1 MNNSLL
7 VSIVIPVYN
16 GANFLKEA
24 IDSALAQTYAN
35 IEILV
40 INDGSADEGKTRNI
54 ALSYGDKIRY
64 FEKINGG
71 VSSALNLG
79 IKEMKGEYFSWLSH
93 DDVYF
98 PKKIETQIKFLEDNK
113 LPMAITYTDFCCI
126 NNSSEITSEYRVR
139 KIKPES
145 FKIEF
150 ILGGLLHGCTL
161 LIPKKCFE
169 ICGNFSETLI
179 ATQDFDLWFK
189 FAEAN
194 FAFYHIP
201 EILVKWR
208 LHDQQVSVKKKEL
221 CDAECNLMYTFFLKK
236 INRSEIRKNYPQS
249 SVRYYLDYA
258 NKMLDYGYS
267 KPARYAFFKSPFG
280 FSIFNPK
287 NILLTLRTG
296 KRLFK
301 SKRTK

>member
-1 MNNSLL
+1 MNNSPL

-16 GANFLKEA
+16 GANFLKDA
-24 IDSALAQTYAN
+24 IDSALAQTYSN
-35 IEILV
+35 IEIV
-40 INDGSADEGKTRNI
+40 VVNDGSTDEGKTRDI

-71 VSSALNLG
+71 VSSALNVG
-79 IKEMKGEYFSWLSH
+79 IKEMKGEYFSLLSH

-98 PKKIETQIKFLEDNK
+98 PKKIETQIKFLADNR
-113 LPMAITYTDFCCI
+113 LPLAITYTDFCCI
-126 NNSSEITSEYRVR
+126 NSSSEITSEFRVR
-139 KIKPES
+139 KIKPKS

-150 ILGGLLHGCTL
+150 ILGGLLHGCSL

-169 ICGNFSETLI
+169 ISGNFSEALI

-208 LHDQQVSVKKKEL
+208 LHEQQVSVKRKQL
-221 CDAECNLMYTFFLKK
+221 CDEECNLMYTFFLKK
-236 INRSEIRKNYPQS
+236 IKRSEIRKNYSES
-249 SVRYYLDYA
+249 SVRYYLDYS

-267 KPARYAFFKSPFG
+267 KPAWYAFLKSPLG
-280 FSIFNPK
+280 FSIFNPR
-287 NILLTLRTG
+287 NILLTLRTS
-296 KRLFK
+296 KRLLK
-301 SKRTK
+301 NTRSK